1 MGIRADIKNF
11 LKNQLKTAFLKKSM
25 RSFKI
30 RVVLIFFSFITM
42 IILLFVGYSQIEKKN
57 DYLLNDINKINQVN
71 KNISKTTIDFQSS
84 LLFHFNK
91 QLDTKSYVD
100 SLLLYSSNLD
110 GYIKTL
116 DSLKGN
122 LVAHSINF
130 DNEFNVIFHDINVIK
145 TQIDENK
152 TLDELSIKEFYKNI
166 DINGNR
172 LNDTLRLLNGKL
184 TQIANGREKEL
195 KSNASMFF
203 LLLVVL
209 FLVIVY
215 FLAHRLT
222 RDLRELNLKIETF
235 NELDTNFK
243 EEPLISNIDEIRNL
257 DKAFELIKS
266 KLRLLESDLEEATKI
281 SEYKSVF
288 LANMSYEI
296 RTPLNSV
303 LGMINMLKKSQ
314 LTTEQQIQLEIAEY
328 SSEHVL
334 QLANMILDN
343 SKVEGGEIKLEL
355 SAIDLKSDLSRLIK
369 VFEYEAWDNSLNF
382 EFKFL
387 ADENQKFL
395 LLADIKRIK
404 QILTNLLNNA
414 IKFTNAGTVSLIIDQ
429 TVGPDDYQIVT
440 FYVKDTGIGIP
451 PDKAK
456 RIFNDSDNNH
466 LSIMDY
472 YGGTGLGLTASSQL
486 IKAMGGELKL
496 ESKEN
501 EGSIFYFSIQLQR
514 TLNLEREKLETST
527 ILLNQFDYKFSVLVA
542 EDNTMNQK
550 VIKFLLEQQ
559 GADCTFVKNGSD
571 AVKLFNI
578 LDFDMVFMDIFMP
591 EMDGYEATKLI
602 KKSTKYAERNIPII
616 AVSASAFEEDIKTAK
631 EAGIDDF
638 LAKPIETKKLKELL
652 VKYAPKE
659 KTTKTEEE
667 NK

>member
-1 MGIRADIKNF
+1 
-11 LKNQLKTAFLKKSM
+11 M

>member
-1 MGIRADIKNF
+1 
-11 LKNQLKTAFLKKSM
+11 
-25 RSFKI
+25 
-30 RVVLIFFSFITM
+30 
-42 IILLFVGYSQIEKKN
+42 
-57 DYLLNDINKINQVN
+57 
-71 KNISKTTIDFQSS
+71 TTIDFQSS
-84 LLFHFNK
+84 LLFNFNK

-100 SLLLYSSNLD
+100 SLLLYSANLD

-152 TLDELSIKEFYKNI
+152 TLDELSFKEFYKNI

-369 VFEYEAWDNSLNF
+369 VFEYEAWDNGLNF

-659 KTTKTEEE
+659 RATKTSE

>member
-11 LKNQLKTAFLKKSM
+11 LKSQLKKAFLKKSM

-30 RVVLIFFSFITM
+30 RVVLIFFSFIAM
-42 IILLFVGYSQIEKKN
+42 IILLFIGYFQIEKRN
-57 DYLLNDINKINQVN
+57 DYLLNDINAINQIN
-71 KNISKTTIDFQSS
+71 KSISKTTIDFQSS
-84 LLFHFNK
+84 ILFNFNK
-91 QLDTKSYVD
+91 QLDSKSYTD
-100 SLLLYSSNLD
+100 SLSKYNSNLD
-110 GYIKTL
+110 GYVKIL
-116 DSLKGN
+116 DSLKSN
-122 LVAHSINF
+122 LIAHSISF
-130 DNEFNVIFHDINVIK
+130 DNEFKAIFNDINFLK
-145 TQIDENK
+145 TELNK
-152 TLDELSIKEFYKNI
+152 NNTLDVLSFKEFYKNI
-166 DINGNR
+166 DLKASR
-172 LNDTLRLLNGKL
+172 LNDNLNLLNDKL
-184 TQIANGREKEL
+184 TQIANAREKEL
-195 KSNASMFF
+195 KKNATMFF
-203 LLLVVL
+203 SLVVII

-215 FLAHRLT
+215 YLAHRLT
-222 RDLRELNLKIETF
+222 RDLRELNLKIESF
-235 NELDTNFK
+235 NQLEANFK
-243 EEPLISNIDEIRNL
+243 EEPLVSNIDEIRNL
-257 DKAFELIKS
+257 DKAFELVKS

-343 SKVEGGEIKLEL
+343 SKVEGGDIKLEL

-369 VFEYEAWDNSLNF
+369 VFEYEAWDNGLDF

-414 IKFTNAGTVSLIIDQ
+414 IKFTNAGTISLIIDQ

-466 LSIMDY
+466 LSIIDY

-514 TLNLEREKLETST
+514 TLDVEREKPEPSA
-527 ILLNQFDYKFSVLVA
+527 ILLNQLDYKFSVLVA

-602 KKSTKYAERNIPII
+602 KESKKYAERNVPII
-616 AVSASAFEEDIKTAK
+616 AVSASAFEEDIKAAK
-631 EAGIDDF
+631 KAGIDDF

-652 VKYAPKE
+652 VKYAPKDRL
-659 KTTKTEEE
+659 TKTEEE
-667 NK
+667 